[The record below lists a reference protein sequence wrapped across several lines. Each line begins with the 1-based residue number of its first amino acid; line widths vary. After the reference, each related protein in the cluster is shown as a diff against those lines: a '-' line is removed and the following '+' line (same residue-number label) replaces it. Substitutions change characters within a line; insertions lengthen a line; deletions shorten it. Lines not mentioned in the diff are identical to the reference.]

1 MPAEIMI
8 AITAQRQE
16 QCQSQQREGHQ
27 SSSLLGKSVH
37 FHFCSPFQGVVEEQR
52 GATYRLLPKVPQLVS
67 VLLAPYTYIE
77 RQLVGTGDASAL
89 WS

>member
-37 FHFCSPFQGVVEEQR
+37 FHFCSPFQCVVEEQPWYHIQ
-52 GATYRLLPKVPQLVS
+52 TSPKGPTIS
-67 VLLAPYTYIE
+67 VCAA
-77 RQLVGTGDASAL
+77 GT
-89 WS
+89 